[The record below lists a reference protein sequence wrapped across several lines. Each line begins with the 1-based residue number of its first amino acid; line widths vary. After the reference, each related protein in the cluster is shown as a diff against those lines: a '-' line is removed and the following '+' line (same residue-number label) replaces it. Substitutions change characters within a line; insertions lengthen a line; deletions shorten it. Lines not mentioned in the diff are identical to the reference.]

1 MKLYSSKSA
10 PNPRKVL
17 IYLAEKNITD
27 VEIINLDLGKLEHK
41 KPAYKAIAPNSRVPA
56 LQLDNDEVILE
67 TTAICRY
74 LECLYPQPNMFGEN
88 PSEIALIEMW
98 YSRVTFELVIPLG
111 HGFRHTHPAMSEMEN
126 QNKDFGLAQ
135 REVGKE
141 SLKY

>member
-41 KPAYKAIAPNSRVPA
+41 KQTYKAIAPNSRVPA

-74 LECLYPQPNMFGEN
+74 LEKYI
-88 PSEIALIEMW
+88 STLIGL
-98 YSRVTFELVIPLG
+98 T
-111 HGFRHTHPAMSEMEN
+111 
-126 QNKDFGLAQ
+126 NK
-135 REVGKE
+135 E
-141 SLKY
+141 